1 MGSLSGRSVLVTRAR
16 EDCPAWAERLRS
28 AGANTVSL
36 ACIECEPITEPTVGA
51 RLAEALAGADWL
63 VVTSRRGAEA
73 AAPLL
78 AAAGLAP
85 AEGGV
90 AAPIP
95 VAAVGPSTAAAARR
109 RLGRADLVSEGSGA
123 EPLARKL
130 ARRLI
135 REREAGGRTRPPR
148 VLLALAEGA
157 GPVLEQI
164 LSAAGVRC
172 VRINVYRT
180 IPVAARTSRRP
191 VSQLGVNTVL
201 LASPSAVTGLVHQ
214 VEFDVPVEIFTI
226 GPSTSSRARTAGL
239 PVAAEAHNP
248 SLEGLMEAM
257 A

>member
-16 EDCPAWAERLRS
+16 EDCAAWTERLRS
-28 AGANTVSL
+28 AGARAVAL
-36 ACIECEPITEPTVGA
+36 ACIECQPITDPSVGA

-73 AAPLL
+73 AARLL
-78 AAAGLAP
+78 AEAGSAP

-90 AAPIP
+90 AVP

-109 RLGRADLVSEGSGA
+109 WLGRADLVSEGNGA
-123 EPLARKL
+123 APLARKL
-130 ARRLI
+130 ARRLVRD
-135 REREAGGRTRPPR
+135 RERGRVAPPR
-148 VLLALAEGA
+148 VLLALAENA
-157 GPVLEQI
+157 GPVMEDVLG
-164 LSAAGVRC
+164 AAGARC
-172 VRINVYRT
+172 VRIAVYRT
-180 IPVAARTSRRP
+180 IPVPAGASRRP

-201 LASPSAVTGLVHQ
+201 LASPSAVTGLLHQ
-214 VEFDVPVEIFTI
+214 VELDTPVEVFTI

-239 PVAAEAHNP
+239 TVAAEAHVP